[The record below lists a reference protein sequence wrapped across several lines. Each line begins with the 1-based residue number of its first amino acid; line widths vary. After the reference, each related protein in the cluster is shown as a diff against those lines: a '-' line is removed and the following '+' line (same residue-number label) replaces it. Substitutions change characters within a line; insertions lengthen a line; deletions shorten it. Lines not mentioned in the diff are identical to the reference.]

1 MRQRKCFNCK
11 FKGPSFRLGKITHMH
26 CENPE
31 YNKELKIGGELSPW
45 ETLRE
50 FWQTCERHEFNNQKG
65 DEDGKEGIE

>member
-1 MRQRKCFNCK
+1 
-11 FKGPSFRLGKITHMH
+11 MH